1 MSRLFPTFVA
11 ICLTIGASSCSNMLG
26 YDDVRFEGRPG
37 LGAAGGAGRD
47 SGTGGVGGFVDAGG
61 AGAGSTEGSGGWP
74 GIGGTGGD
82 AGAAGVAGGAGAGGA
97 AGTTGTG
104 GTTQTGGTGGESGA
118 AGYAGSGGDA
128 GSGGTGTGGGP
139 LFPPEL
145 DLNNV
150 VWLHK
155 NVSSWPVT
163 VNLSSVTFSGG
174 LICLNHD
181 IASKNWPIG
190 STGSTDVVANPWV
203 FIYHNDQWYG
213 ATWEWLRPPGQTCK
227 NMSSVAG
234 DHIKVAPFDAASGWT
249 PSSGET
255 LYFMVSGIAR
265 YGTPNVQERSEPIR
279 VVWP

>member
-1 MSRLFPTFVA
+1 MRSQWLALVGSGVA
-11 ICLTIGASSCSNMLG
+11 TLVIGCSNVLG
-26 YDDVRFEGRPG
+26 YDELVFDAAWYPDGGVSEGG
-37 LGAAGGAGRD
+37 LAGHSGSGGSTAGGAGGWPTTD
-47 SGTGGVGGFVDAGG
+47 ASAGQAGEGGTGGAGGYAGTGGSSGTGGSAGTGSGGASGQAGASG
-61 AGAGSTEGSGGWP
+61 AGA
-74 GIGGTGGD
+74 
-82 AGAAGVAGGAGAGGA
+82 AAGAGG
-97 AGTTGTG
+97 
-104 GTTQTGGTGGESGA
+104 
-118 AGYAGSGGDA
+118 GSVY
-128 GSGGTGTGGGP
+128 
-139 LFPPEL
+139 PPEL

-150 VWLHK
+150 VWLHT

-163 VNLSSVTFSGG
+163 VNLASVTFQGG

-190 STGSTDVVANPWV
+190 STGSTEVVANPWV

-227 NMSSVAG
+227 NQSSVAG
-234 DHIKVAPFDAASGWT
+234 DHIKQSPFDAASGWL
-249 PSSGET
+249 PESGET